1 MARFGNIAII
11 IIMLNLTV
19 LVFLMSRIRCYALNI
34 LLSTPSGTV
43 FLKCWLVKHSA
54 LAIGLST
61 MPHQKTL

>member
-19 LVFLMSRIRCYALNI
+19 LVFLMTRIRCYALNI

-43 FLKCWLVKHSA
+43 FLKCWLVKN
-54 LAIGLST
+54 
-61 MPHQKTL
+61 